1 MPWIDEQEDYFL
13 HDFSGKAAD
22 KSNSEQSDLS
32 DRSDRSESSDMSE
45 KSETSE
51 RAEAPRSFSF
61 EDRAGAGAPASQTPA
76 PRQRKRHRG
85 RKFLLWFIFIV
96 LLVGGGAFW
105 VRYLNPYT
113 EDTLTTGYITN
124 VEKRGIFFK
133 TYEGE
138 MVSENVA
145 LDSARVYQRDLHFSI
160 PSAELARE
168 LQSYQGSGR
177 KVTITTEKYY
187 GVLPWRGAS
196 NVIVTNVEPA
206 QTTTDR

>member
-1 MPWIDEQEDYFL
+1 MPWIDKQEDYFL
-13 HDFSGKAAD
+13 HDFSNSKNSD
-22 KSNSEQSDLS
+22 NSNNLDRSDLS
-32 DRSDRSESSDMSE
+32 DRSDKSDRSESSDKSDRTDRTDRSE
-45 KSETSE
+45 N
-51 RAEAPRSFSF
+51 ARSFSF
-61 EDRAGAGAPASQTPA
+61 DERGGSEPQAPAP
-76 PRQRKRHRG
+76 RKRHRG
-85 RKFLLWFIFIV
+85 RKVLLWFIFIV

-113 EDTLTTGYITN
+113 QDTLTTGYITN

-160 PSAELARE
+160 PSPELARE
-168 LQSYQGSGR
+168 LQSLQGTGR
-177 KVTITTEKYY
+177 KVTITTEKSY

-206 QTTTDR
+206 QTSLDR